1 MGLSPASGPTGKQG
15 EARMTKIKEKRIY
28 SGASPS
34 EVEADLL
41 ELMNLQEQGLPLDI
55 VTRLVHER
63 LVPHLVRYDCPE
75 FQSLY
80 NFIPEKGALL
90 GAAVAL
96 RHNQGVTNWQ
106 VSPGG
111 VMLEE
116 LCTRAICELFGL
128 PADSDATF
136 MYCGTYANQQ
146 AVYLALHRYAE
157 QNGFDLALQGI
168 RGFPNP
174 DRLGVVVSEEAH
186 FSLRHAVRML
196 GLGEDSLIRIPVDEG
211 YGMDVTKILRLL
223 KKDGRTRDIFCVVS
237 TAGTTSTGTIEPI
250 QVLADLCGQRKIWLH
265 VDGAYGLAFSLLPE
279 FSEKFAG
286 LERADS
292 MTWDPH
298 KQFGVPIPSSL
309 LLVRRAADLKRMAIY
324 GEYFNRKDDPE
335 PNPGLK
341 SPPSTRPLSALPL
354 VTTIRYQGLAKLR
367 ERLRAPLT
375 AIWKLGEYLEAE
387 ADIEVC
393 HTPHTGILCLRIK
406 PQHVPEAEM
415 DSLQRFIYDRIRQE
429 GQRSISLTRLAGRTA
444 LRLVAI
450 SPTVTFEALKETIA
464 EIRSLAGEFPPIRA

>member
-1 MGLSPASGPTGKQG
+1 
-15 EARMTKIKEKRIY
+15 MTDIKEKRIY

-41 ELMNLQEQGLPLDI
+41 ELVNFQEQGLPLEI
-55 VTRLVHER
+55 LTRLVQQR
-63 LVPHLVRYDCPE
+63 LVPHLLRYDRPE

-80 NFIPEKGALL
+80 NFVPEKGALL
-90 GAAVAL
+90 GGAVAL

-116 LCTRAICELFGL
+116 LCTRAMCGLFGL
-128 PADSDATF
+128 SAGSDATF

-146 AVYLALHRYAE
+146 AVYLALHRHAE
-157 QNGFDLALQGI
+157 RRGFDLSSKGI
-168 RGFPNP
+168 KGFRNP
-174 DRLGVVVSEEAH
+174 DRLGVAVSEEAH

-196 GLGEDSLIRIPVDEG
+196 GLGEDSLIRIPVGEDF
-211 YGMDVTKILRLL
+211 GMDVKHIRRKL
-223 KKDGRTRDIFCVVS
+223 KEDGQARDIFCVVS

-250 QVLADLCGQRKIWLH
+250 QVLAELCRPRETWLH

-279 FSEKFAG
+279 LGERFAG

-309 LLVRRAADLKRMAIY
+309 LFVRRAADLKRMAIY

-354 VTTIRYQGLAKLR
+354 ATTIRYQGLAKLR
-367 ERLRAPLT
+367 ERLRSPLT
-375 AIWKLGEYLEAE
+375 AIRELSEYLETE
-387 ADIEVC
+387 ADFEVC
-393 HTPHTGILCLRIK
+393 HKPQTGILCLRIT
-406 PQHVPEAEM
+406 PPHVPTEEL
-415 DSLQRFIYDRIRQE
+415 DPLQRFIYDRIKQE
-429 GQRSISLTRLAGRTA
+429 GRRSISLTRLAGHTV
-444 LRLVAI
+444 LRLVAL
-450 SPTVTFEALKETIA
+450 SPAVTFEALKETVI
-464 EIRSLAGEFPPIRA
+464 EIRALAGRFPSRQA

>member
-1 MGLSPASGPTGKQG
+1 MN
-15 EARMTKIKEKRIY
+15 KEKRIY

-34 EVEADLL
+34 EVEADLC
-41 ELMNLQEQGLPLDI
+41 ELVNFQEQGLPMEIL
-55 VTRLVHER
+55 TRLVQER
-63 LVPHLVRYDCPE
+63 LVPHLVRYDRPE

-80 NFIPEKGALL
+80 NYMPEKGALL

-116 LCTRAICELFGL
+116 LCTRAMCDLFGL

-146 AVYLALHRYAE
+146 AVYLALHRRAE
-157 QNGFDLALQGI
+157 QMGFDLSSRGI
-168 RGFPNP
+168 RGFPHP
-174 DRLGVVVSEEAH
+174 DRLRVVVSEEAH

-196 GLGEDSLIRIPVDEG
+196 GLGEESMIRIPVDED
-211 YGMDVTKILRLL
+211 YGMDVTEIPRQL
-223 KKDGRTRDIFCVVS
+223 KKGGQARDVFCVVS

-250 QVLADLCGQRKIWLH
+250 QALAELCKREQAWLH

-279 FSEKFAG
+279 LSRRFTG
-286 LERADS
+286 LESADS
-292 MTWDPH
+292 LTWDPH

-309 LLVRRAADLKRMAIY
+309 LFVRRAADLKRMAIY

-354 VTTIRYQGLAKLR
+354 VTTVRYQGLAKLR

-375 AIWKLGEYLEAE
+375 AIRKLSEQLEAE

-393 HTPHTGILCLRIK
+393 HTPQTGILCLRMK
-406 PQHVPEAEM
+406 PPHVPATEL
-415 DSLQRFIYDRIRQE
+415 DSLQRFIYDRIKQE
-429 GQRSISLTRLAGRTA
+429 GRRSISMTRLADRTV
-444 LRLVAI
+444 LRLVAL
-450 SPTVTFEALKETIA
+450 SPSVTFEALKETISD
-464 EIRSLAGEFPPIRA
+464 IRALAGRFSSRPA